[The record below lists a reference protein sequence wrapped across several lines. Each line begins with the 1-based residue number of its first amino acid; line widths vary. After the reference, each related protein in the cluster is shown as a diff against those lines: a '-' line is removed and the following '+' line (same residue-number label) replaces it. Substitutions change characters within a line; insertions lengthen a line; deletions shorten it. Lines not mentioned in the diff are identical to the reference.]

1 MKVLRRH
8 WLAAAVLVVLAVCGA
23 AYMARPRLQ
32 AERFVTQHGAELE
45 EQIQTGGALLK
56 DMDVTLWDGE
66 HPMAEVILFAWGGT
80 YYGCYYSPDGVPLP
94 FQNTGLPLHEEK
106 GGWSWTAQG
115 DNHGFTAHLEGN
127 WYYFEA
133 SF

>member
-1 MKVLRRH
+1 MKVLGRR
-8 WLAAAVLVVLAVCGA
+8 WLAAAVLVVLMVCGA

-32 AERFVTQHGAELE
+32 AERFVTQHGMELE
-45 EQIQTGGALLK
+45 EQIQIGGTLPEDL
-56 DMDVTLWDGE
+56 DVTLWDGE
-66 HPMAEVILFAWGGT
+66 HPMAEVILFAWGDT

-106 GGWSWTAQG
+106 EGWSWTVEG

>member
-1 MKVLRRH
+1 MKMLRRC
-8 WLAAAVLVVLAVCGA
+8 WLAAVMLVVLAVCGA
-23 AYMARPRLQ
+23 AYMASPRLQ
-32 AERFVTQHGAELE
+32 AERFVAQHGAELE
-45 EQIQTGGALLK
+45 EQIQTGGILPEDL
-56 DMDVTLWDGE
+56 DVTLWDGK
-66 HPMAEVILFAWGGT
+66 HPMAEVILFAWGDT

-106 GGWSWTAQG
+106 DGWSWTAEG
-115 DNHGFTAHLEGN
+115 DNHGFTAHLEEN

>member
-1 MKVLRRH
+1 MKMLRRH

-32 AERFVTQHGAELE
+32 AERFVTQHGMELE
-45 EQIQTGGALLK
+45 EQIQTEGIFPEDL
-56 DMDVTLWDGE
+56 DVTLWDGE
-66 HPMAEVILFAWGGT
+66 HPMAEVILFAWGDT

-106 GGWSWTAQG
+106 DGWSWTAQG

>member
-8 WLAAAVLVVLAVCGA
+8 WLAPAVLVVLAVCGA
-23 AYMARPRLQ
+23 AYMASPRLQ
-32 AERFVTQHGAELE
+32 AERFVAQHGVELE
-45 EQIQTGGALLK
+45 EQIQTGGTLPEDL
-56 DMDVTLWDGE
+56 DVTFWDGK
-66 HPMAEVILFAWGGT
+66 HPMAEVILFAWGDT

-106 GGWSWTAQG
+106 DGWSWTAEG

>member
-32 AERFVTQHGAELE
+32 AERFVARHGAELE
-45 EQIQTGGALLK
+45 EQIQTGGTLPEDL
-56 DMDVTLWDGE
+56 DVTLWDGE
-66 HPMAEVILFAWGGT
+66 RPMAEVILFAWGDT

-94 FQNTGLPLHEEK
+94 FQNAGLPLHEEK
-106 GGWSWTAQG
+106 GGWSWATRG
-115 DNHGFTAHLEGN
+115 DNHGFTAYLEGN

>member
-1 MKVLRRH
+1 
-8 WLAAAVLVVLAVCGA
+8 
-23 AYMARPRLQ
+23 MARPRLQ

-45 EQIQTGGALLK
+45 EQIQTDGTLPEDL
-56 DMDVTLWDGE
+56 DVTLWDGE
-66 HPMAEVILFAWGGT
+66 HPMAEVILFAWGDT

-106 GGWSWTAQG
+106 DGWSWMAQG
-115 DNHGFTAHLEGN
+115 DNHGFTAHLEEN